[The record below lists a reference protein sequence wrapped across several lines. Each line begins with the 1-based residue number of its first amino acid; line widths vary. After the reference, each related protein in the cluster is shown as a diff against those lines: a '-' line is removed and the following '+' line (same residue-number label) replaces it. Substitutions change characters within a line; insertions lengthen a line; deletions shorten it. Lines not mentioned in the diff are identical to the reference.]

1 MASSKGEAQTRL
13 LIAPHL
19 PITTISELHASCK
32 FEGCLLSLRHPK
44 SGKPSCYL
52 FTDGLLQE
60 LHWFKQSYG
69 SWFIGDYICED
80 GGIYVATPV
89 DPVFIVL
96 PLFHEARMK
105 KGDEL
110 GKFRQVDDIMFVDGY
125 PGYRYLLPVVSN
137 SLQAICEVKGELMVN
152 NLKLVLPTL
161 DKNYA
166 VRDEKDTLRDA
177 VSLLGE
183 YLSEEPW
190 IRLLCSHLSISLDY
204 AVKSDVIDILPI
216 ASESTLVQDEKG
228 RTRTGTGRQ
237 SKKKKTETG
246 SLNIKDMFRKASR
259 SGN

>member
-1 MASSKGEAQTRL
+1 MDTRGSRNL
-13 LIAPHL
+13 HF
-19 PITTISELHASCK
+19 TIKET
-32 FEGCLLSLRHPK
+32 
-44 SGKPSCYL
+44 GKPSCYL

-89 DPVFIVL
+89 DPVFILL

-137 SLQAICEVKGELMVN
+137 SLQAICEVKEVGSEIFCRLDDSKVVAWLHCKVN